1 MGADSL
7 GMPSNSIGSSGTET
21 AVDPGVSDASSK
33 MSAEGT
39 SALSSSGI
47 GGASTVTTTWLS
59 LTAADP
65 VGTADQAA
73 AIADSTGGYVETRS
87 ESTGVG
93 VVVPLSGV
101 KGDAT
106 LGGAGPTEYVSLT
119 LRVPTADAEA
129 VIQELKDLGRVSS
142 YNQSQYDVGLQQADV
157 AARIAALTDSLAS
170 LRGLQASATN
180 VADLLAAEAAI
191 TARQS
196 ELDAF
201 VAQRD
206 YLAEQIDM
214 TSISVDVTSTS
225 IGSADNLT
233 FLDGIV
239 NGWNSIG
246 VALSLV
252 GVGIGFL
259 LPWLGVLVVLVGIAA
274 AIAIPLMRRARARGS
289 VVARAAARPVAGRPA
304 PRARKPR
311 SK

>member
-1 MGADSL
+1 MG
-7 GMPSNSIGSSGTET
+7 G
-21 AVDPGVSDASSK
+21 
-33 MSAEGT
+33 EGH
-39 SALSSSGI
+39 
-47 GGASTVTTTWLS
+47 
-59 LTAADP
+59 
-65 VGTADQAA
+65 
-73 AIADSTGGYVETRS
+73 
-87 ESTGVG
+87 
-93 VVVPLSGV
+93 
-101 KGDAT
+101 
-106 LGGAGPTEYVSLT
+106 TEYVSLT
-119 LRVPTADAEA
+119 LRVPTAVANA

-170 LRGLQASATN
+170 LRGLQASAAN

-191 TARQS
+191 SARQS

-206 YLAEQIDM
+206 YLAGQIDM

-246 VALSLV
+246 AALSLV

-259 LPWLGVLVVLVGIAA
+259 LPWLGVLIVLAGIAA
-274 AIAIPLMRRARARGS
+274 AIAIPLMRRYRVRGS
-289 VVARAAARPVAGRPA
+289 VVASAAARPVSGRPA
-304 PRARKPR
+304 PRARKPQ

>member
-1 MGADSL
+1 M
-7 GMPSNSIGSSGTET
+7 GSSGAET

-33 MSAEGT
+33 MSAEGS
-39 SALSSSGI
+39 SALSSAGI

-65 VGTADQAA
+65 VATADQAA
-73 AIADSTGGYVETRS
+73 AIADAAGGYVETRS

-106 LGGAGPTEYVSLT
+106 LGGEGPTEYVSLT
-119 LRVPTADAEA
+119 LRVPTADADA
-129 VIQELKDLGRVSS
+129 VIQDLKDLGRVSS

-157 AARIAALTDSLAS
+157 AARIAALTESLAS

-246 VALSLV
+246 AALSLV

-259 LPWLGVLVVLVGIAA
+259 LPWLGVLIVLAGIAA
-274 AIAIPLMRRARARGS
+274 AIAIPLMRRARARGP
-289 VVARAAARPVAGRPA
+289 VVASAAARPVAGRPA
-304 PRARKPR
+304 PRARKPQ